1 MVVGGGKVCN
11 LPEGDAPQPI
21 GPIAPAEIS
30 ATCVGRAVVRVLL
43 CVVLTAICEPQQPY
57 TCVRVSVCVLRFNS
71 RRQTIDMV
79 IDS

>member
-1 MVVGGGKVCN
+1 MAVGGGEVCN

-21 GPIAPAEIS
+21 GPQIS

-57 TCVRVSVCVLRFNS
+57 TCVRVSVCVCAVVQFASPDNRYGN
-71 RRQTIDMV
+71 R
-79 IDS
+79 